1 MVLESDELTCVHFSV
16 TLQEN
21 LVQSCCLGCKH
32 TDKSAFSLRHLS
44 ICWVIITNVG
54 LMWRLSR
61 LVRFIIGNSVALP
74 LAPTLSFHRP
84 HYSVNTC
91 MCLKCEREASMH
103 TQHASPQYT
112 DKLTLEARRDW
123 CKAVRKLGTVCVGL
137 CRTRSVL
144 RGGNPPAYR
153 RWYIHQNCKRHSRT
167 ITLALY
173 DFKLGSGNKYDYTVV
188 NLLLGKCKQLV
199 HSLTWAHFI
208 YSQLLAN

>member
-1 MVLESDELTCVHFSV
+1 MLPRKCLENTYSETNMVLESDELTCVHFSV

-91 MCLKCEREASMH
+91 MCLKCEHEASCTLSMQVLSTLIKSSH
-103 TQHASPQYT
+103 LKWEGIGE
-112 DKLTLEARRDW
+112 KLCTSLE
-123 CKAVRKLGTVCVGL
+123 LCVLDFVELNLSWG
-137 CRTRSVL
+137 
-144 RGGNPPAYR
+144 RGGEGGGGKSPSL
-153 RWYIHQNCKRHSRT
+153 Q
-167 ITLALY
+167 ALIE
-173 DFKLGSGNKYDYTVV
+173 L
-188 NLLLGKCKQLV
+188 
-199 HSLTWAHFI
+199 
-208 YSQLLAN
+208 